1 MQSLAA
7 RIEGSIEISWQ
18 LAPRNRIS
26 QHPDDL
32 KRPRIKWR
40 ERRCHSI
47 ETRTST
53 RSASR
58 RNRWPHVGELISRPR
73 KGCEKC
79 AKGIS
84 GSVRS
89 ISMETSAAPLR
100 AISFSTSASIRA
112 SAGRLAAFPPRCTR
126 NEKETRDH
134 GQSHHSHVGVS
145 ATHRFRSGEDLE
157 NTIERYV
164 YLYNHPLP
172 QSVLGGKTPFSEV
185 KRWYEMKLELFWKQ
199 PLHRR
204 STCQIMKV
212 KDR

>member
-7 RIEGSIEISWQ
+7 PIEGSIEISWQ

-112 SAGRLAAFPPRCTR
+112 SAGRLAAFTPPPL
-126 NEKETRDH
+126 
-134 GQSHHSHVGVS
+134 HSQRKGDS
-145 ATHRFRSGEDLE
+145 RSWSISSFSCGRLRHSSFPIWRRSRENNRALRVPLQPPAPAVCLGRE
-157 NTIERYV
+157 NTV
-164 YLYNHPLP
+164 
-172 QSVLGGKTPFSEV
+172 Q
-185 KRWYEMKLELFWKQ
+185 
-199 PLHRR
+199 R
-204 STCQIMKV
+204 SQTV
-212 KDR
+212 VRDEA